1 MLFRLQTFVFDKKLL
16 CDNTETELWRET
28 LSSQE
33 VPAERWRGGGGYIY
47 NMQWLYINIQG
58 VKELSA

>member
-1 MLFRLQTFVFDKKLL
+1 M
-16 CDNTETELWRET
+16 
-28 LSSQE
+28 
-33 VPAERWRGGGGYIY
+33 ERNPVITRGACRKVEGGGGGYIY

>member
-28 LSSQE
+28 LSAPE
-33 VPAERWRGGGGYIY
+33 VPAERWGGGYIY
-47 NMQWLYINIQG
+47 NMQWLHINIQG